1 MQRTNRPGPSPTA
14 KTPTGHGKEAIRAMI
29 RTRPRRKRSAYF
41 WLMFWLYALLAF
53 GLCLLALGVAFGRPV
68 IPFPSVMPA

>member
-1 MQRTNRPGPSPTA
+1 
-14 KTPTGHGKEAIRAMI
+14 MI